1 MEFNKIISCNTTNEI
16 WDKLQVIHDGIN
28 QVQETHI
35 NMLVYQFELFYMK
48 EIEMMSE
55 MNS

>member
-35 NMLVYQFELFYMK
+35 NMLVYEFELFYMK